1 MGDFRK
7 GMELLKSQLSIG
19 NFAPLKQL
27 FVDAH
32 TLNRVKLQTLPHGP
46 FLDMQLKTTATLPLL
61 PVSIASLEEKM
72 AAGIDLTTKGDF
84 QGSLAVFK
92 SLIQSAPLMA
102 VFSQQEVNKVK
113 ALVRQA
119 TEYVTAMRLEL
130 QRQELRKNNG
140 DIVRQLE
147 LACIFTLCGM
157 KTEHK
162 FLAYKSAFTLNYKAN
177 NFITA
182 AHFARQVIDLEPT
195 GVSKNKYFLFNS
207 VTNFVSA
214 EYLLMFLLFA
224 AFINQ
229 LNYLSIV

>member
-1 MGDFRK
+1 M
-7 GMELLKSQLSIG
+7 
-19 NFAPLKQL
+19 
-27 FVDAH
+27 
-32 TLNRVKLQTLPHGP
+32 
-46 FLDMQLKTTATLPLL
+46 
-61 PVSIASLEEKM
+61 M
-72 AAGIDLTTKGDF
+72 AI
-84 QGSLAVFK
+84 
-92 SLIQSAPLMA
+92 
-102 VFSQQEVNKVK
+102 FSQQEVHKVK
-113 ALVRQA
+113 TLIRQA
-119 TEYVTAMRLEL
+119 VEYVTAMRLEL
-130 QRQELRKNNG
+130 ERQELRKKDG
-140 DIVRQLE
+140 DLVRQLE

-229 LNYLSIV
+229 LNYLSLV